1 MMDLLWGLILIDWP
15 SVSRNFIKRQFESN
29 TIFPSASYALL
40 KLCFAG
46 GPVCDAT
53 VPLVSQIHRRA
64 AIGDGFGSL
73 QLAERRL
80 RGSNLPAAKISTNIS
95 SNLMKRIAAALLFS
109 IGENEI
115 EHLASSV
122 LRPKVAQE

>member
-1 MMDLLWGLILIDWP
+1 LILVDWHT
-15 SVSRNFIKRQFESN
+15 VSKNFIKRQFESE

-46 GPVCDAT
+46 GPVCNVE
-53 VPLVSQIHRRA
+53 VPLVQQIHRRA

-80 RGSNLPAAKISTNIS
+80 RGSNLPVAKISTNIS

-109 IGENEI
+109 IGESQI
-115 EHLASSV
+115 EHLASRV
-122 LRPKVAQE
+122 LRPRVVHE